1 MSITTDMIAKVYDD
15 LTTQYN
21 QVEFFQDQVVI
32 IDDEKSTWDNAIK
45 KLDGELLGE
54 IEIVNRA
61 IDDVKDAYDARQS
74 GVGSCRTDL
83 FWLAYNYDDTED
95 EYDLVCAKING
106 NGYTDLM
113 AQLGADYPSANLV
126 GVGST
131 FFYYIL
137 PSSNGI
143 GGIGILT
150 TSPTNAIT
158 GAEQGT
164 TDSFTHDE
172 DTFRFGFEPKNY
184 YGIKYYDEPYAR
196 DIGDTFV
203 TSFIGTMSP
212 SSAKLT
218 VMSPIMSTGEDSGN
232 SILQV
237 GQIVSCGKTGVFGS
251 TTKIAGITT
260 GFADLSQIPTT
271 GIGTT
276 NHSPVNVLTLTQNAG
291 LGVSAFDSVSFRV
304 IDDPDSGPAALVGDV
319 TSNGEVYKAN
329 QKYHA
334 VPGIS
339 TLGGSGATF
348 SVFTN
353 AAGGIATSGIS
364 TIIGGVV
371 VDIVGQGGFGYADG
385 EIVTIPG
392 DKIGGS
398 TPADDIS
405 FPINTGDQGR
415 FRYQLRMGENMDL
428 WTDPFVPQTVGIMQT
443 ADLGIGISIALD
455 SSGEPSGSQSWN
467 AQLLGYEVPMDPNN
481 LRVLT
486 KVEPPTVGAD
496 KSYWRVG
503 FQTAPST
510 AGVPPVLI
518 NEGQT
523 NGNVAISAVASWLTT
538 LDACDTSLDNTI
550 NNAIGILTTK
560 EDAFNDEDGKHKLMI
575 NAANG
580 LRSERNEIC
589 KRIWGMRQSL
599 GQVNDRITN
608 LEGVDAYIKEQ
619 TIRNIIQ

>member
-1 MSITTDMIAKVYDD
+1 M
-15 LTTQYN
+15 
-21 QVEFFQDQVVI
+21 
-32 IDDEKSTWDNAIK
+32 
-45 KLDGELLGE
+45 
-54 IEIVNRA
+54 
-61 IDDVKDAYDARQS
+61 
-74 GVGSCRTDL
+74 
-83 FWLAYNYDDTED
+83 
-95 EYDLVCAKING
+95 
-106 NGYTDLM
+106 
-113 AQLGADYPSANLV
+113 
-126 GVGST
+126 
-131 FFYYIL
+131 
-137 PSSNGI
+137 
-143 GGIGILT
+143 
-150 TSPTNAIT
+150 T
-158 GAEQGT
+158 GAEQSDKGW
-164 TDSFTHDE
+164 DE
-172 DTFRFGFEPKNY
+172 NTYRFGFAPKNY

-203 TSFIGTMSP
+203 TSFIGTMAP
-212 SSAKLT
+212 SSSKLT

-232 SILQV
+232 TILQV
-237 GQIVSCGKTGVFGS
+237 GQIVSCGKTGVFGA

-291 LGVSAFDSVSFRV
+291 IGVSAFDSVSFRV

-319 TSNGEVYKAN
+319 TSNGEVYRAN

-364 TIIGGVV
+364 TIIGGVA

-405 FPINTGDQGR
+405 FPINTRDQGR
-415 FRYQLRMGENMDL
+415 FRYQLRMGENMEL

-455 SSGEPSGSQSWN
+455 SSGDPRGSQSWN

-481 LRVLT
+481 LKSLT
-486 KVEPPTVGAD
+486 KVEPPTVGSD
-496 KSYWRVG
+496 VSYWKVG
-503 FQTAPST
+503 FQTARIFQGNRVS
-510 AGVPPVLI
+510 AGDPTGSIESNVLGVLL
-518 NEGQT
+518 E
-523 NGNVAISAVASWLTT
+523 T
-538 LDACDTSLDNTI
+538 LGACDSTVDNPI
-550 NNAIGILTTK
+550 NNAVSSLTTI
-560 EDAFNDEDGKHKLMI
+560 ENSFNDEDGRHKLMI
-575 NAANG
+575 NASNG

-599 GQVNDRITN
+599 GQINDRITN
-608 LEGVDAYIKEQ
+608 LEGVDAYIKDQ
-619 TIRNIIQ
+619 TIRDLIQ

>member
-1 MSITTDMIAKVYDD
+1 MSLTTEMQQKIYDD
-15 LTTQYN
+15 LNTQYE
-21 QVEFFQDQVVI
+21 QVGYFQDQVVI
-32 IDDEKSTWDNAIK
+32 VDNEKRSWDTAIEA
-45 KLDGELLGE
+45 LDGNLLGQ
-54 IEIVNRA
+54 IQVVNRA
-61 IDDVKDAYDARQS
+61 IDDVKDAYNVRFT
-74 GVGSCRTDL
+74 GINSCRSDL
-83 FWLAYNYDDTED
+83 FWMMTG
-95 EYDLVCAKING
+95 INSSPTPKEVTFKAVAL
-106 NGYTDLM
+106 NPKGYTADVE
-113 AQLGADYPSANLV
+113 AGGGNVLGS
-126 GVGST
+126 GVT
-131 FFYYIL
+131 FFHYL
-137 PSSNGI
+137 DPAT
-143 GGIGILT
+143 GILT
-150 TSPTNAIT
+150 TSPTNAVT
-158 GAEQGT
+158 GAEQGV
-164 TDSFTHDE
+164 SPYPPYYTHDA
-172 DTFRFGFEPKNY
+172 DTFRFGFAPKNY

-364 TIIGGVV
+364 TIIGGVAL
-371 VDIVGQGGFGYADG
+371 DIVGQGGLGYSDG
-385 EIVTIPG
+385 EIITIPG

-405 FPINTGDQGR
+405 FPVNLQDQGR

-455 SSGEPSGSQSWN
+455 SSGEPRGSQSWN
-467 AQLLGYEVPMDPNN
+467 SQLLGYEVPMDPNN

-619 TIRNIIQ
+619 TIRNLIQ

>member
-1 MSITTDMIAKVYDD
+1 MGLSVDISDQVSDRLKDVYEQ
-15 LTTQYN
+15 L
-21 QVEFFQDQVVI
+21 EFFQDQIVI
-32 IDDEKSTWDNAIK
+32 IDDAKSTWDNAIYK
-45 KLDGELLGE
+45 IDSQLMGE

-61 IDDVKDAYDARQS
+61 IDDVKDAYNVRFT
-74 GVGSCRTDL
+74 GINSCRSDL
-83 FWLAYNYDDTED
+83 FWMMTGINSSPTPKEVTFKAVAL
-95 EYDLVCAKING
+95 NG
-106 NGYTDLM
+106 NGYTADVE
-113 AQLGADYPSANLV
+113 AGGGNVLGA
-126 GVGST
+126 GVT
-131 FFYYIL
+131 FFHYIN
-137 PSSNGI
+137 PATGF
-143 GGIGILT
+143 LT

-158 GAEQGT
+158 GAEQGV
-164 TDSFTHDE
+164 SPYPPYFTHDA
-172 DTFRFGFEPKNY
+172 DTFRFGFAPKNY

-291 LGVSAFDSVSFRV
+291 LGVSAFESVSFRV
-304 IDDPDSGPAALVGDV
+304 IDDPDSGPAAMGGNV

-364 TIIGGVV
+364 TIIGGVAL
-371 VDIVGQGGFGYADG
+371 DIVGQGGLGYSDG
-385 EIVTIPG
+385 EIITIPG

-405 FPINTGDQGR
+405 FPVNLQDQGR

-455 SSGEPSGSQSWN
+455 SSGEPRGSQSWN
-467 AQLLGYEVPMDPNN
+467 SQLLGYEVPMDPNN

-619 TIRNIIQ
+619 TIRNLIQ

>member
-1 MSITTDMIAKVYDD
+1 MIAKVYDD

-21 QVEFFQDQVVI
+21 QVEFFQDQIVI

-54 IEIVNRA
+54 IQLVNRA
-61 IDDVKDAYDARQS
+61 IDDVKDAYDVRFT
-74 GVGSCRTDL
+74 GVNSCRSDL
-83 FWLAYNYDDTED
+83 FWMMTGINSSPTPKRVTFKA
-95 EYDLVCAKING
+95 VAING
-106 NGYTDLM
+106 NGYTADVE
-113 AQLGADYPSANLV
+113 AGGGNVLGA
-126 GVGST
+126 GVT
-131 FFYYIL
+131 FFHYIN
-137 PSSNGI
+137 PATGF
-143 GGIGILT
+143 LT

-158 GAEQGT
+158 GAEQGV
-164 TDSFTHDE
+164 SPYPPYFTHDA
-172 DTFRFGFEPKNY
+172 DTFRFGFAPKNY

-371 VDIVGQGGFGYADG
+371 VDIVGQGGLGYADG

-392 DKIGGS
+392 DKIGGT

-443 ADLGIGISIALD
+443 ANLGIGISVALD
-455 SSGEPSGSQSWN
+455 SSGEPSGAQSWN
-467 AQLLGYEVPMDPNN
+467 SQLLGYEVPMDPNN
-481 LRVLT
+481 LKVLT
-486 KVEPPTVGAD
+486 KVEPPTVGSD

-503 FQTAPST
+503 FQTAP
-510 AGVPPVLI
+510 I
-518 NEGQT
+518 FQT
-523 NGNVAISAVASWLTT
+523 NRVSAGDPTGSVDLSQPFGYGGGGLLETLSACDSTVDNPINDSISSLTT
-538 LDACDTSLDNTI
+538 IENS
-550 NNAIGILTTK
+550 
-560 EDAFNDEDGKHKLMI
+560 FNDEDGKHKLMI
-575 NAANG
+575 NASNG

-619 TIRNIIQ
+619 TIRNLIQ